1 MGPSAPDDRAPTAFG
16 NYLLVDRISSGGMAD
31 VFKAKIRGVRGFTK
45 TVAIKRIH
53 RHLLERRRFL
63 RMFSDEAKIASRLA
77 HPNIVQIYDLG
88 EQDGVPYIAMEFVY
102 GRDLYQVVER
112 IAESGQRC
120 PWPLALRVVD
130 ELCQGLHHAHE
141 FRSLDG
147 QPQAIVHR
155 DVSPRN
161 VLLSFD
167 GEIKLTDFGVA
178 RARDREE
185 HTEHGVIK
193 GKIRYISP
201 ESARGYEVDRRSDL
215 YSLAVVFAELLTMHP
230 LRTGVND
237 LELLMAVREGR
248 VDLSHVAALPRALR
262 EVLERALAVDP
273 DARFPTAMDLRA
285 AILDAARPDLEPLS
299 APATAAFL
307 RSLFAPEI
315 AVETENDR
323 RVEAHLAEEAQRA
336 LRIAIP
342 AGVTAPISPHRDP
355 DHPLNIFPSITPGT
369 PDPRR
374 APPGSA
380 QPPRTPYTGLPHLEG
395 DLQQLSLARLLH
407 RLCENRISGRLDVRR
422 EPLIKTLFLA
432 EGRPVFVISN
442 AESELFGEH
451 LVAHGV
457 ISRAQ
462 HAITLDHAARH
473 GLRFTEALLALRKVE
488 PSKLYRHLAEQVRD
502 RILDIFTWPRGQF
515 AFYKDAVAPEPGMPL
530 NLRTHTLIHEG
541 IQDRV
546 SMGLIRSTLNPQSN
560 HRLVRVGGAL
570 PVDLQLSGRQ
580 QRILRTI
587 ATESPTLAELLRK
600 ERDEEQ
606 IMRLVYL
613 LSEIERVSTEGP

>member
-1 MGPSAPDDRAPTAFG
+1 MELSAPGDRAGSSFG
-16 NYLLVDRISSGGMAD
+16 KYVLVDRISSGGMAD
-31 VFKAKIRGVRGFTK
+31 VFKAKIRGFRGFTK

-63 RMFSDEAKIASRLA
+63 RMFSDEAKIAARLA

-88 EQDGVPYIAMEFVY
+88 EHEGVPYIAMEFVH

-112 IAESGQRC
+112 IAESGQRV

-130 ELCQGLHHAHE
+130 ELCKGLHHAHE

-161 VLLSFD
+161 ILLSFE

-201 ESARGYEVDRRSDL
+201 ESALGREVDRRSDL
-215 YSLAVVFAELLTMHP
+215 YSLAVVFAELLTMRP
-230 LRTGVND
+230 LRDGSND
-237 LELLMAVREGR
+237 IELLLAVREGR
-248 VDLSHVAALPRALR
+248 LDLSHVEALPEAVRR
-262 EVLERALAVDP
+262 VLARALAVDP
-273 DARFPTAMDLRA
+273 VARYATAVELRD
-285 AILDAARPDLEPLS
+285 AILEACRPDVESMS
-299 APATAAFL
+299 ARDTAAYL
-307 RSLFAPEI
+307 RQLFSHEI
-315 AVETENDR
+315 AVEAENDR
-323 RVEAHLAEEAQRA
+323 RLEARLAEEAQRS
-336 LRIAIP
+336 LRLAIP
-342 AGVTAPISPHRDP
+342 PGVAAPLPARP
-355 DHPLNIFPSITPGT
+355 DAEHPLNIFVTATGAAA
-369 PDPRR
+369 DPRL
-374 APPGSA
+374 APPPAGPA
-380 QPPRTPYTGLPHLEG
+380 PRTPYTGRPSLEG

-407 RLCENRISGRLDVRR
+407 RLCEKGMNGRLDVRR
-422 EPLIKTLFLA
+422 EPLVKTLFL
-432 EGRPVFVISN
+432 EDGRPVFVLSN
-442 AESELFGEH
+442 TESELFGEH

-462 HAITLDHAARH
+462 HGATLDHAARH

-488 PSKLYRHLAEQVRD
+488 PSELYRHLAEQVRD

-515 AFYKDAVAPEPGMPL
+515 AFFKDAVAPEPGMPL

-546 SMGLIRSTLNPQSN
+546 SMGLIRTMLTPHVG
-560 HRLVRVGGAL
+560 HRLVRVGGPL
-570 PVDLQLSGRQ
+570 PGDLQLSGRQ

-587 ATESPTLAELLRK
+587 AAESPTLAELLRK

-606 IMRLVYL
+606 ILRLVYL
-613 LSEIERVSTEGP
+613 LSEIERLDIS